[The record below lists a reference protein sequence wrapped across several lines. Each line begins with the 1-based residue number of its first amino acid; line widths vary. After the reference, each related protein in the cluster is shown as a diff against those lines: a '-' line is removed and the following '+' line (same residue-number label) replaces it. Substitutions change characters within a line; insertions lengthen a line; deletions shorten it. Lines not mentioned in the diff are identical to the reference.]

1 MVQYGMSKNMVHYL
15 TKSLGS
21 SKHFPGKIIAIL
33 PTILDTIAN
42 RQEMPKA
49 DKSGWIPLQKL
60 SDLLCKW
67 GQDSSNLKS
76 GGLYTIEMKGS
87 EMDVKLS

>member
-15 TKSLGS
+15 AKSLGF

-42 RQEMPKA
+42 HQKMPKA
-49 DKSGWIPLQKL
+49 DKSEWIPLQTL

-67 GQDSSNLKS
+67 GKDNSSLKS
-76 GGLYTIEMKGS
+76 GELYTIEMKGS
-87 EMDVKLS
+87 EMNVKLF